1 MKKTLSRRFR
11 FVLPALLLLPVAG
24 FGQQTAPKQPADY
37 VNPLI
42 GTAPSTTESARRHSE
57 AGSELKGQTFPAT
70 GVPHGLTQWTP
81 QTHATEQKCLS
92 PYYYQET
99 KIQAFAAAGG

>member
-1 MKKTLSRRFR
+1 MKKILFRRLR
-11 FVLPALLLLPVAG
+11 SALPALLLLPAVG
-24 FGQQTAPKQPADY
+24 FGQQAAKQPADY

-70 GVPHGLTQWTP
+70 GPG
-81 QTHATEQKCLS
+81 
-92 PYYYQET
+92 
-99 KIQAFAAAGG
+99 AGAEG

>member
-1 MKKTLSRRFR
+1 MKKIFFRRLR
-11 FVLPALLLLPVAG
+11 SVVPALLLLPVAVH
-24 FGQQTAPKQPADY
+24 GQQTSPKQPADY

-99 KIQAFAAAGG
+99 NIQGFRGS